1 MIWERVPKGTFVGS
15 DVLQLGMYDAVP
27 NFNIGCK
34 ASIKTLDK
42 LGISPGQYCQ
52 VECHQRDNLRVNKAN
67 YKEQDGIKKRRKLLR
82 GRKKKKSDK
91 AQEKEG
97 VTYAAGSSSFV

>member
-15 DVLQLGMYDAVP
+15 DVLQLGMYDAVA

-67 YKEQDGIKKRRKLLR
+67 YKEQDGIKKEESCCVGERRKNQTKP
-82 GRKKKKSDK
+82 RKKR
-91 AQEKEG
+91 E
-97 VTYAAGSSSFV
+97 